1 MPEPKT
7 EQGEVLRTL
16 TGQVVSDKMD
26 KTITVLIERRVAHP
40 LYRKYVRRSTKVHAH
55 DETNECNVGDTV
67 NIVACRPIS
76 KSKTWRLHSIVE
88 RAR

>member
-1 MPEPKT
+1 
-7 EQGEVLRTL
+7 
-16 TGQVVSDKMD
+16 
-26 KTITVLIERRVAHP
+26 
-40 LYRKYVRRSTKVHAH
+40 YVRRSTKVHAH
-55 DETNECNVGDTV
+55 DETNACNVGDTV